1 MIHLENNSNI
11 YLNLGVVGSRTF
23 IDRDL
28 IFAWLCRVNKDLGPF
43 DKIITGDS
51 QGADLIAESW
61 AKDKNIETKI
71 CYADWTTL
79 GTKASFL
86 RNISIIDNSDFVIAF
101 WDGDSK
107 GTAHAIRVTRM
118 ENKPLLVIS
127 KNGSNYELLST
138 IRFLD

>member
-23 IDRDL
+23 TDKDL
-28 IFAWLCRVNKDLGPF
+28 IDAWLCRVHKDLGPF
-43 DKIITGDS
+43 DKVITGDS
-51 QGADLIAESW
+51 QGADLIAEAW
-61 AKDKNIETKI
+61 AKKKNIETKI

-79 GTKASFL
+79 GTNASFL
-86 RNISIIDNSDFVIAF
+86 RNISVIEHSDFVIAF

-138 IRFLD
+138 IKFLD

>member
-1 MIHLENNSNI
+1 MIKLEDNSNI

-23 IDRDL
+23 KDKDL
-28 IFAWLCRVNKDLGPF
+28 IFAWLDRIHKDLGPF
-43 DKIITGDS
+43 DKVITGDA
-51 QGADLIAESW
+51 QGADIIAESW
-61 AKDKNIETKI
+61 AKNKEVEVKI
-71 CYADWTTL
+71 CYADWTNL

-86 RNISIIDNSDFVIAF
+86 RNISIVDGSDFVIAF

-118 ENKPLLVIS
+118 VNKPLLVIS

>member
-1 MIHLENNSNI
+1 MIKLEENSNM

-23 IDRDL
+23 NDTDL
-28 IFAWLCRVNKDLGPF
+28 IFAWLDRIHKDLGPF
-43 DKIITGDS
+43 DKVVTGDS
-51 QGADLIAESW
+51 HGADLVAEAW
-61 AKDKNIETKI
+61 AKKREVDVKI
-71 CYADWTTL
+71 CYADWTSL
-79 GTKASFL
+79 GSKASFL
-86 RNISIIDNSDFVIAF
+86 RNISIIDASDFVIAF

-118 ENKPLLVIS
+118 VNKPLLVIS

>member
-1 MIHLENNSNI
+1 MIQLENNSNI

-23 IDRDL
+23 VDKDL
-28 IFAWLCRVNKDLGPF
+28 IFAWLCRVNQDLGPF

-61 AKDKNIETKI
+61 AKCKNIETKI

-79 GTKASFL
+79 GTKASYL